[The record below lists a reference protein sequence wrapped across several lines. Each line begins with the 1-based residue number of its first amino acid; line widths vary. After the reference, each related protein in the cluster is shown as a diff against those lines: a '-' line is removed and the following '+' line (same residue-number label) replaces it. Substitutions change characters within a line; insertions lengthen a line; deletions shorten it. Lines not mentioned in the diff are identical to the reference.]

1 MNDPTP
7 SLTGAEPHKPPRMT
21 FGARI
26 RAYLIAGVLVTAPV
40 AVTIYIARFVIS
52 GIDGLVTAL
61 LPTPYNPGTYL
72 PFWVPGLGVLL
83 VLLFLILVGMLTA
96 GYVGRLVV
104 GAGEALVSRL
114 PVIRGIYGAA
124 KQIFETVLSKKS
136 NSFRECVLVEFP
148 RRGAWTVGFI
158 TGEPK
163 GEIGDLLVPGMLT
176 VYVPTTPNPTGGY
189 MLYVP
194 ETEVR
199 RLSMSV
205 EEGLKLVV
213 SMGIVG
219 PAERPMPVALP
230 PVEEQARAG
239 R

>member
-1 MNDPTP
+1 MSDPTAPPTTP
-7 SLTGAEPHKPPRMT
+7 SAGHDPQRHHAGMT
-21 FGARI
+21 FGGRL
-26 RAYLIAGVLVTAPV
+26 RAYLLAGILVTAPV
-40 AVTIYIARFVIS
+40 AITVYIARMVIS
-52 GIDGLVTAL
+52 GIDGLVAAV
-61 LPTPYNPGTYL
+61 LPAPYNPETLL
-72 PFWVPGLGVLL
+72 PFWIPGVGVLVVLAFL
-83 VLLFLILVGMLTA
+83 VLVGMFTA

-104 GAGEALVSRL
+104 KTGESIVARM

-163 GEIGDLLVPGMLT
+163 GEVGARLPPGMLT

-194 ETEVR
+194 EEEVQ
-199 RLSMSV
+199 RLAMTV
-205 EEGLKLVV
+205 EEGLKLIV
-213 SMGIVG
+213 SMGIVI
-219 PAERPMPVALP
+219 PADRQTAAALP
-230 PVEEQARAG
+230 PPG
-239 R
+239 DG

>member
-1 MNDPTP
+1 MSDPTTTETP
-7 SLTGAEPHKPPRMT
+7 AEPHKTPRMT

-52 GIDGLVTAL
+52 GIDGLVAAM
-61 LPTPYNPGTYL
+61 LPTPYNPETFL

-96 GYVGRLVV
+96 GYLGRLVV
-104 GAGEALVSRL
+104 AAGESLVGRL

-163 GEIGDLLVPGMLT
+163 GEIGDHLAPGMLT

-189 MLYVP
+189 MLYLP

-199 RLSMSV
+199 RLEMSV

-219 PAERPMPVALP
+219 PAERPVPVALP
-230 PVEEQARAG
+230 PVEEQARTG